1 MKYINSNHKTVIN
14 DRKWKTLTATT
25 NQSHQ
30 QQEMKY
36 INTNHKT
43 PACLQSRML
52 QEYQQISNVDI
63 NPVAA
68 HCIVLKALSLHRH
81 RTEGS
86 GIAQRNGAH
95 RNKTRAWHSKHSD
108 HLTEAEALY
117 SPLERGRVGQHH
129 GVSVFNHSLKSFS
142 VSLQAWCA
150 GNHCRCNIHSTQCK
164 MSNRQPNAKW
174 QDS

>member
-1 MKYINSNHKTVIN
+1 MKDINS
-14 DRKWKTLTATT
+14 
-25 NQSHQ
+25 
-30 QQEMKY
+30 
-36 INTNHKT
+36 NHKT

-52 QEYQQISNVDI
+52 QKYQQISNVDI

-86 GIAQRNGAH
+86 RIAQQNGTH
-95 RNKTRAWHSKHSD
+95 RNMTRARHSKHNN

-117 SPLERGRVGQHH
+117 SPLVRGGVGQHH

-142 VSLQAWCA
+142 FSLQPRGA
-150 GNHCRCNIHSTQCK
+150 GNHCRCNIHSTRCK
-164 MSNRQPNAKW
+164 MSNRLPNAKW
-174 QDS
+174 QHS